1 MTKEQIENEIY
12 FAKVI
17 IGATYHVQ
25 TPMLTYQEEK
35 DVVRKALT
43 KYVDELEDK
52 LRGR

>member
-1 MTKEQIENEIY
+1 MTIEQIKKEIY

-25 TPMLTYQEEK
+25 MPMLTNQEEK

-43 KYVDELEDK
+43 KYVDELEDE

>member
-1 MTKEQIENEIY
+1 MTKEQIEKEIY

-17 IGATYHVQ
+17 IGATNHVQ

-43 KYVDELEDK
+43 KYVYELEDE